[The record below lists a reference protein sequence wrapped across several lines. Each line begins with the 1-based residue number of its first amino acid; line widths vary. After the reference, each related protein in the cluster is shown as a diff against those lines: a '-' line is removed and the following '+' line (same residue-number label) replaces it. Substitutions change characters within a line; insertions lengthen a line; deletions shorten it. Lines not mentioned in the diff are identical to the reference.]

1 MVAFGLSLSSLAA
14 LIFTMLRGGS
24 IFLIESLAISFIF
37 GMVIA
42 LSLGR
47 KTGGAHLLTL
57 TRKGI
62 AMPVGFRSIMLEWDQ
77 IETIT
82 VKEHRGRNFLAI
94 KMKSL
99 ESLPGIGQRIGAL
112 NMEDSGF
119 HFMYREQIFELPLAE
134 VLQILQSYLG
144 DSSLRQSLLP
154 PSEEGTPKGKKPDR
168 Q

>member
-1 MVAFGLSLSSLAA
+1 MTAFGLSLFSLAA

-24 IFLIESLAISFIF
+24 IFLIEALAISFIF
-37 GMVIA
+37 GLVIA

-62 AMPVGFRSIMLEWDQ
+62 AMPLGFRSITLEWDQ

-82 VKEHRGRNFLAI
+82 VKEHRGGNFLAI

-99 ESLPGIGQRIGAL
+99 ESLPRIGQRIGAL
-112 NMEDSGF
+112 NLEDSGF

-134 VLQILQSYLG
+134 VLQILQSCLG

-154 PSEEGTPKGKKPDR
+154 PPEETAPAGKDTDR
-168 Q
+168 R